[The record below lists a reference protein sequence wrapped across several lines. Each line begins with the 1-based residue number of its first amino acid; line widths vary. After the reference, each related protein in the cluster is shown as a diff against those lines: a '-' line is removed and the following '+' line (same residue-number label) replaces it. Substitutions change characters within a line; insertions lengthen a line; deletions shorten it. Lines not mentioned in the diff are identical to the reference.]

1 MATTIQT
8 LRADHVALTVTDP
21 ARSRAF
27 YELLGFRLAEEMPT
41 GFLLTNG
48 SFMLGVRTAWDPA
61 LAPEYDRFD
70 PNRAGLDHLA
80 LAVNSRSDLENA
92 VRLAAEHGIEC
103 GEIVQSGAE
112 YVLMLKDPDGVQVEL
127 CTPNR

>member
-1 MATTIQT
+1 MAKTIQT

-21 ARSRAF
+21 SRSRAF
-27 YELLGFRLAEEMPT
+27 YELLGFQLAEVMPN

-48 SFMLGVRTAWDPA
+48 NFMIGVRTAWDPA
-61 LAPEYDRFD
+61 RALENDRFD
-70 PNRAGLDHLA
+70 PARVGLDHMA
-80 LAVNSRSDLENA
+80 LAVSSRADLEDA

-103 GEIVQSGAE
+103 GEITESGPE

-127 CTPNR
+127 CTPLS

>member
-1 MATTIQT
+1 MATIQT
-8 LRADHVALTVTDP
+8 LKADHVALTVTDP

-48 SFMLGVRTAWDPA
+48 SFMIGVRTAWDPA
-61 LAPEYDRFD
+61 RAPQNDRFD
-70 PNRAGLDHLA
+70 PNRVGLDHLA
-80 LAVNSRSDLENA
+80 LAVSSRSDLENA

-103 GEIVQSGAE
+103 GEIVESGPE
-112 YVLMLKDPDGVQVEL
+112 YVLMLKDPDGGQVEL
-127 CTPNR
+127 CTPKS